1 MTYRVAGGGLLS
13 YEIHQGDCRDIARAM
28 EPESVDLVIGDPPYG
43 ETSLGWDCTVPGWLN
58 ELPRIMKPSASV
70 WIFGSLR
77 SFMAMAG
84 ELADW
89 NMAQDIV
96 WEKQNGT
103 NMADDRFKRVHE
115 IVAQFYRGS
124 WEDVKRYPVYTAD
137 ARKRSVI
144 RRKRP
149 THWGRIDEGSYES
162 KLGGPRLARSVQQI
176 PNCHGYAEHPTQK
189 PERIIEMLLN
199 FSCRPGDT
207 MFDPFAGSGAVGCAA
222 GRLGLNYIGSELDPE
237 YAAMAKRRLANAELR
252 GWREV
257 NTPRHNPP
265 AQGALL

>member
-1 MTYRVAGGGLLS
+1 MS
-13 YEIHQGDCRDIARAM
+13 YEIHQSDCRDIARAM
-28 EPESVDLVIGDPPYG
+28 APASVDLVIGDPPYA
-43 ETSLGWDCTVPGWLN
+43 ETSLGWDCIVPGWLA

-84 ELADW
+84 DLADW

-115 IVAQFYRGS
+115 LVAQFYRES
-124 WEDVKRYPVYTAD
+124 WGDVFKAPVHTMD
-137 ARKRSVI
+137 AVARQV
-144 RRKRP
+144 RRKKMP
-149 THWGRIDEGSYES
+149 PHWGKIDESFYVTED
-162 KLGGPRLARSVQQI
+162 GGPRLARSVQRI
-176 PNCHGYAEHPTQK
+176 ANCHGYAEHPTQK
-189 PERIIEMLLN
+189 PEALIELLLN
-199 FSCRPGDT
+199 FSCRPGGT
-207 MFDPFAGSGAVGCAA
+207 VFDPFAGSGAVGCAA
-222 GRLGLNYIGSELDPE
+222 GRLGLNYIGSELDPD

-257 NTPRHNPP
+257 NTPRHDPP